1 METIKVQISSELA
14 EQLRPYS
21 EQLPEILELG
31 LRHLEQ
37 KQKEQDK
44 VHQVLLNTG
53 FIQHL
58 VTAETDEPDEPRQ
71 SPPALSGPPVSEI
84 LIAQRR
90 GEA

>member
-1 METIKVQISSELA
+1 METIKVRVSAELA

-21 EQLPEILELG
+21 GQLPKILELG

-37 KQKEQDK
+37 KQKEQDR
-44 VHQVLLNTG
+44 VHQALLNTG
-53 FIQHL
+53 FIRRL
-58 VTAETDEPDEPRQ
+58 VIEETDEPDEPRQ